1 MELYEPAWLKY
12 MQSQN
17 KKRQEDRGIKAPKPS
32 IVTGKAEVFR
42 PTTPEEQRLAG
53 LPDLAQAQKEYEA
66 SQLVA
71 GALGQQT
78 EGKPSKGL
86 LSKALDVITFVP
98 AVATAAVKE
107 FVVDPMYQVA
117 YAIQDA
123 TRTPEERA
131 AAQEREKVS
140 LDEFKKNVKERNF
153 AQEMY
158 KELAYEKDAP
168 IWEKF
173 LKEAAGFGI
182 DIASTGGF
190 GTGIRAAGLLGR
202 KVATKTVANSA
213 EDVFRRNATRFADET
228 DQQFNRR
235 AVDFGAKA
243 GVAAIKGRSRGVRKV
258 FEEEFKDKDLAKQL
272 FDELPKDAQ
281 GGLQLV
287 FRGRTVANLN
297 AGGYLVDDIAKTLRL
312 DDLAK
317 NLNVPSLT
325 QSTEKLVNAYQN
337 TKNVLRADLL
347 TTPGVAAIVGR
358 VNKVLNNISGEQS
371 RAWQSFVKTAVS
383 DAKERDV
390 IQAFKSFQAVPDI
403 TSFRNLRGKIVEDT
417 NDFFKDF
424 ERFKKAA
431 PDDYARAVEYMRN
444 PAKAVLADAND
455 PDNDLALAFY
465 KRYRNDYDRYHKLLV
480 ANGFDVGYL
489 DEYLPLMF
497 VQAKDQA
504 ELGRILGVGPKN
516 IPGAGYRP
524 EKARTKFMKDQI
536 DPVTKKVVR
545 DADGNPVQVPM
556 TPSEIKNMFIRQGRK
571 DLADMIEDDPL
582 VMLARYSTNVSR
594 LLATRVT
601 INNLLDRGVLWRST
615 AMQLYPDQAQLQKAI
630 ATMEP
635 DKLGGMMKEFLDEP
649 GAMSKF
655 FESLNDDLARA
666 YSTNDQQLIAQ
677 SKAQVE
683 AFMNSLGTLSDDFM
697 KQIRAGRS
705 KVKRLEEK
713 LAKEQSDELEQ
724 TIQRQGEIVGELATQ
739 REYIKAEQK
748 RLRAAIEGREI
759 KDSELLPKTLADT
772 LAMSPGTRY
781 RPIGGSEAAMETS
794 FYLPKEL
801 AELTGEES
809 LVNLIDRTMLL
820 RRGDKKMLEET
831 MQSIDQYLQFFR
843 VGATFGRLSGFV
855 LRNGYGAVQNN
866 VIIAGSTAA
875 DHKVAQEVAK
885 ARVLTDY
892 ALTPFTQLS
901 RADLATKR
909 LDKLIDKGRLT
920 ESQAKRLREDISRYG
935 AVQTKTVG
943 DIREEILEGILGQ
956 KPVREGVT
964 QWDVYKTAVDGGIYD
979 RYVILP
985 ASQGLDADDA
995 SVVLL
1000 GVDPSRIVV
1009 RTDKAGRE
1017 RGGVQKVMEGILNFG
1032 GTISADVA
1040 GRTINLRPVQLTRDL
1055 NQLMEEWVRL
1065 APITTGLRKYGAE
1078 KGGAAN
1084 AIMLMKAAQFDYS
1097 DLSDV
1102 ERQIFR
1108 RVMPFYTYMK
1118 NNIAAQTRVLMNDPE
1133 RIRRNLAGW
1142 EAVGNVFSDENGQNI
1157 VLPDYVGEM
1166 YGFLID
1172 EDIRKALLKKS
1183 PSWLQAIMQNPLAFR
1198 PESPVLDLE
1207 RYTRGGG
1214 GAVAEELISSSNPL
1228 AKAILQFALNENLF
1242 SGREYTMEDP
1252 APNWFIATDK
1262 LLKTATGGAIDLGV
1276 RKSDR
1281 TGEFVADGRIIDI
1294 FKTMLPQIGTLERT
1308 ALPLLDATIE
1318 AATGNPT
1325 DLSGSMS
1332 ERAISNLLSQLGGV
1346 NVITV
1351 TPEVEEGVY
1360 RTMRQN
1366 IKDTIAMVAMD
1377 RGISRE
1383 KLSELVYSLRD
1394 RGFTKE
1400 EIFQAVE
1407 QARQDGQL
1415 TPDVG

>member
-1 MELYEPAWLKY
+1 
-12 MQSQN
+12 
-17 KKRQEDRGIKAPKPS
+17 
-32 IVTGKAEVFR
+32 
-42 PTTPEEQRLAG
+42 
-53 LPDLAQAQKEYEA
+53 
-66 SQLVA
+66 
-71 GALGQQT
+71 
-78 EGKPSKGL
+78 
-86 LSKALDVITFVP
+86 
-98 AVATAAVKE
+98 
-107 FVVDPMYQVA
+107 
-117 YAIQDA
+117 
-123 TRTPEERA
+123 
-131 AAQEREKVS
+131 
-140 LDEFKKNVKERNF
+140 
-153 AQEMY
+153 MY
-158 KELAYEKDAP
+158 KELAYDKDAP
-168 IWEKF
+168 IWEKA

-190 GTGIRAAGLLGR
+190 GTGIRAASLLGR

-213 EDVFRRNATRFADET
+213 EDVFRANATRFADET
-228 DQQFNRR
+228 EQQFSRR

-258 FEEEFKDKDLAKQL
+258 FEDEFKDKELAKRL

-297 AGGYLVDDIAKTLRL
+297 AGGYLVDDVAKALRL
-312 DDLAK
+312 DDIAK
-317 NLNVPSLT
+317 SLNVPSLSK
-325 QSTEKLVNAYQN
+325 STEKLVDAYQN
-337 TKNVLRADLL
+337 TKNILRADLL
-347 TTPGVAAIVGR
+347 TTPGVAAVVGR

-390 IQAFKSFQAVPDI
+390 LQAFKSFQAVPDI
-403 TSFRNLRGKIVEDT
+403 TSFRNLRGKLVEDT
-417 NDFFKDF
+417 NDFFKDLKRF
-424 ERFKKAA
+424 EKAA
-431 PDDYARAVEYMRN
+431 PEDYQRAVEYMRN
-444 PAKAVLADAND
+444 PTKALLADAND
-455 PDNDLALAFY
+455 PDNDLALEFY
-465 KRYRNDYDRYHKLLV
+465 KRYRNDYDRYHRLLV

-489 DEYLPLMF
+489 DEYLPLMY
-497 VQAKDQA
+497 VQAKDQGA
-504 ELGRILGVGPKN
+504 LGKVLGVGPKN

-524 EKARTKFMKDQI
+524 EKARTKFMKDKI

-556 TPSEIKNMFIRQGRK
+556 TPGEIKDMFIRQGRK

-594 LLATRVT
+594 LLATRLT
-601 INNLLDRGVLWRST
+601 INNLLERGVLWRST
-615 AMQLYPDQAQLQKAI
+615 AMQLYPDQAELQKAI
-630 ATMEP
+630 SVMEP
-635 DKLGGMMKEFLDEP
+635 EKLDGLMKDFLAEP

-666 YSTNDQQLIAQ
+666 YSTNDQQLITQAN
-677 SKAQVE
+677 AQVE
-683 AFMNSLGTLSDDFM
+683 AFMNSLNNLSGNFM
-697 KQIRAGRS
+697 KSIRAAREKS
-705 KVKRLEEK
+705 KRLEAK
-713 LAKEQSDELEQ
+713 LAKDQSDELETLVRQ
-724 TIQRQGEIVGELATQ
+724 QGEYVGELASQ
-739 REYIKAEQK
+739 REYLKAEQK
-748 RLRAAIEGREI
+748 RLQSAIKGRDV
-759 KDSELLPKTLADT
+759 KDSELFPRTLADS
-772 LAMSPGTRY
+772 LAMSPGARY
-781 RPIGGSEAAMETS
+781 KPIGGSEAAMETS

-801 AELTGEES
+801 AELTGEEA
-809 LVNLIDRTMLL
+809 LVNLIDRVMLL
-820 RRGDKKMLEET
+820 RNGDKKMLEDT

-892 ALTPFTQLS
+892 ALTPLAQLS
-901 RADLATKR
+901 RKDLSTKR
-909 LDKLIDKGRLT
+909 VDKLIADGRLT
-920 ESQAKRLREDISRYG
+920 ESQAKRLRDDISRYG

-943 DIREEILEGILGQ
+943 DIREEILQGVLEQ
-956 KPVREGVT
+956 KVVREGVT

-995 SVVLL
+995 AVSLL

-1032 GTISADVA
+1032 GTINADVA
-1040 GRTINLRPVQLTRDL
+1040 GRTINLRPVQMTRDL

-1102 ERQIFR
+1102 ERQFYR
-1108 RVMPFYTYMK
+1108 RVLPFYTYMK

-1142 EAVGNVFSDENGQNI
+1142 EAVGNVFSDENGENI

-1166 YGFLID
+1166 YGFLVD
-1172 EDIRKALLKKS
+1172 EDIRKAILKKS

-1214 GAVAEELISSSNPL
+1214 GEIADEIISSSNPL
-1228 AKAILQFALNENLF
+1228 AKAIVQFALNENLF

-1252 APNWFIATDK
+1252 APNWFIQTNN
-1262 LLKTATGGAIDLGV
+1262 LLKTATGGAVDLGV
-1276 RKSDR
+1276 RRSDK

-1294 FKTMLPQIGTLERT
+1294 FKTMILQIGTLERT
-1308 ALPLLDATIE
+1308 ALPFLDATIE
-1318 AATGNPT
+1318 AATGEPT
-1325 DLSGSMS
+1325 NLSGSMS
-1332 ERAISNLLSQLGGV
+1332 ERAVSNLLSQLGGV
-1346 NVITV
+1346 NVVTI

-1360 RTMRQN
+1360 RTMKQN
-1366 IKDTIAMVAMD
+1366 VNDTIAMVAME
-1377 RGISRE
+1377 RGVSRE
-1383 KLSELVYSLRD
+1383 KLRELVYLLRD
-1394 RGFTKE
+1394 RGMTKE

-1407 QARQDGQL
+1407 EARQNGEL
-1415 TPDVG
+1415 APDVG